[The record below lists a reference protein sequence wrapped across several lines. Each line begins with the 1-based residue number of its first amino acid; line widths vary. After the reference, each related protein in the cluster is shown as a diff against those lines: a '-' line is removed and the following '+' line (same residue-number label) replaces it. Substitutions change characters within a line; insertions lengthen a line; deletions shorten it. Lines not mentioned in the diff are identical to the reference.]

1 VFDPITAQLLRSAPA
16 VSGLDPEDIPALLT
30 RHYATLVSTR
40 LRGGADDS
48 ASTQEDWP
56 PERIADTY
64 ELIASI
70 SADRATRA
78 ASAFVA
84 GTAQQI
90 LARRRPSEDVTSA
103 PLPNVDRDR
112 VDPALSAAILF
123 LAAEQYA
130 DANEAASGII
140 VNQDI
145 QSYEASIL
153 SENLIDLARGQLR
166 QIITRAGRR
175 RRELNTAPDI
185 ESRALAA
192 LLETLTSGI
201 EHLAADFLG
210 VPPPESKVRHFDTPR
225 EAFVRVLEL
234 SGTVQEPAYD
244 DNSTLHTYAG
254 PHHLASL
261 LIAAVDGLAP
271 ASLIKLPPPDGADP
285 EFWRRWLSLRACHFP
300 FVWPNHRKAIAESFY
315 QTGKSAVLV
324 LPTGAGK
331 TTVSA
336 LKIAGV
342 LARAKKVI
350 FLAPTHALV
359 EQLTEDLQEMF
370 PKAILG
376 SAVSSDFDLLFQ
388 SGSCLRDIEVMTPER
403 CLAMLSFAPDAF
415 SEAGLLVFDECH
427 LLAPKQHRIRRALD
441 GMLCLLAFV
450 HVAPSAD
457 LLLLSAMLKNG
468 QEFARW
474 ICELTQRECVAVDLL
489 WKPSRQ
495 ARGVVIYREADLIAA
510 RDSAL
515 TMQEQDDLRKG
526 KKAKDLRMTAK
537 AELKVPA
544 LAIWGLQHN
553 WLVANK
559 VRCSIQP
566 VLQEPV
572 CLAGT
577 LRSGSIA
584 LTPNANKV
592 AVQLAVV
599 AARNGLKS
607 IVFVNTKS
615 DAITAARDVAAV
627 LDHEIAATDAENVLW
642 NALQVELG
650 DLKHAVLPQPAVAVP
665 HNASMLRLERDLA
678 ERMFRRRNG
687 ASVIVATPTL
697 AQGLNLPAHLAILA
711 GDKRGDALSQGRQS
725 LEAHEILNAAARAG
739 RAGHVAN
746 GVVLLIPEPI
756 ISFSGKNLDNDVIKK
771 LKSVLPDD
779 DRCIVISDPL
789 EIILDRLMDGDTL
802 DSDVRYIVNRMAAID
817 QSEGGEKPTSLFDLR
832 RSLGAFAARNRVAE
846 VEFEAKI
853 TSLRA
858 AIIENTSADVDR
870 SVAILASQSGL
881 SMQLLLRI
889 KERIAESTGSLPID
903 VEGWLRWTLRWL
915 GDDQEAREA
924 LLHDVNGAILGAC
937 GHPKDGQITASELT
951 LILPGILAWIRG
963 RPLSDIE
970 VELGGEPQS
979 TNFTKRICPRARE
992 LVGTIIPRGLSFV
1005 VGLISH
1011 IVAEMGVLDSRD
1023 GGDADLIESL
1033 ATAVRK
1039 GYDTPDKVMFAGQ
1052 NPTVLSRVQMHHLW
1066 EQQHGRIVVDEH

>member
-1 VFDPITAQLLRSAPA
+1 MFDPITAQLLRSAPA
-16 VSGLDPEDIPALLT
+16 VSGLAPEEIPALLT

-48 ASTQEDWP
+48 ANTQEDWP
-56 PERIADTY
+56 LERIADTY

-70 SADRATRA
+70 SSDRVTRA
-78 ASAFVA
+78 SSAFVA

-90 LARRRPSEDVTSA
+90 LARQLSSKDLSSA
-103 PLPNVDRDR
+103 HQPNVDRNR
-112 VDPALSAAILF
+112 VDLTLSAAILF
-123 LAAEQYA
+123 LVAEQYA
-130 DANEAASGII
+130 DANEAASRISI
-140 VNQDI
+140 NQDT

-153 SENLIDLARGQLR
+153 TENLIDLAQGKLR
-166 QIITRAGRR
+166 PIITRAGRR
-175 RRELNTAPDI
+175 RRESNTALDI

-192 LLETLTSGI
+192 LLETLSSGI

-210 VPPPESKVRHFDTPR
+210 VSPPDSKVRRFDTPR
-225 EAFVRVLEL
+225 EAFVYVLEL
-234 SGTVQEPAYD
+234 SGAFQEATYD
-244 DNSTLHTYAG
+244 ENSTLHTYAG

-271 ASLIKLPPPDGADP
+271 APLIKLPPPDGADP
-285 EFWRRWLSLRACHFP
+285 EFWRRWLSLRASHFP
-300 FVWPNHRKAIAESFY
+300 FVWPNHRQAIAENFY

-342 LARAKKVI
+342 LARARKVI

-388 SGSCLRDIEVMTPER
+388 SGSSLREIEVMTPER

-415 SEAGLLVFDECH
+415 SEVGLLVFDECH
-427 LLAPKQHRIRRALD
+427 LLAPQQQRVRRALD

-468 QEFARW
+468 QEFAQW
-474 ICELTQRECVAVDLL
+474 ISDLTRRECVAVDLL

-495 ARGVVIYREADLIAA
+495 ARGVVIYRKDDLISAQ
-510 RDSAL
+510 RSAL
-515 TMQEQDDLRKG
+515 TMQEQYDLRKG
-526 KKAKDLRMTAK
+526 KKAKGLRKAAQ
-537 AELKVPA
+537 AELTVPA
-544 LAIWGLQHN
+544 FSIWGLQHN
-553 WLVANK
+553 WLVANSAHW
-559 VRCSIQP
+559 SIQS
-566 VLQEPV
+566 VLQEPIRLV
-572 CLAGT
+572 GKL
-577 LRSGSIA
+577 SGRRIT

-592 AVQLAVV
+592 AVQLASV

-615 DAITAARDVAAV
+615 DAITVARDVAAE
-627 LDHEIAATDAENVLW
+627 LDHEIAATEAEKVRW
-642 NALQVELG
+642 DALQVELG

-678 ERMFRRRNG
+678 ERMFRRRDG

-711 GDKRGDALSQGRQS
+711 GDKRGDAISQGRQS

-756 ISFSGKNLDNDVIKK
+756 ISFSGKNLENEVIRK
-771 LKSVLPDD
+771 LKSILPED

-789 EIILDRLMDGDTL
+789 ELILDRLMDGDPL
-802 DSDVRYIVNRMAAID
+802 DSDVRYFVNRMAAID

-832 RSLGAFAARNRVAE
+832 KSLGAFTARHRAAE
-846 VEFEAKI
+846 DEFEAKI

-858 AIIENTSADVDR
+858 EISESLSEGVDR

-889 KERIAESTGSLPID
+889 TQRIAERVGTLPKD

-915 GDDQEAREA
+915 GEDQEAREA
-924 LLHDVNGAILGAC
+924 LLHDVNRPILGAC
-937 GHPKDGQITASELT
+937 GYSKDGHISASELN

-979 TNFTKRICPRARE
+979 TTFAKRICPRARE
-992 LVGTIIPRGLSFV
+992 LVGTVIPRGLSFV
-1005 VGLISH
+1005 VGLVSH
-1011 IVAEMGVLDSRD
+1011 IVLEMGVVDSRD
-1023 GGDADLIESL
+1023 GVDAVLVESL
-1033 ATAVRK
+1033 ATAIRK
-1039 GYDTPDKVMFAGQ
+1039 GYDTPDKVLFAVQ
-1052 NPTVLSRVQMHHLW
+1052 NPNVLSRVQVHRLW
-1066 EQQHGRIVVDEH
+1066 EQQYGAQVDNEH